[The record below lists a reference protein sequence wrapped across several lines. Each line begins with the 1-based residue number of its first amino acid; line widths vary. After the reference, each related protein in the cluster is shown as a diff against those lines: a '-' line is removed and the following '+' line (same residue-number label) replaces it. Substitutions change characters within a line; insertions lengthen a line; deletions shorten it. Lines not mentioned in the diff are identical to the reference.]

1 MNRSQSRV
9 SVHEFLLDPHRMHP
23 LIPQSTPWM
32 ITSTPSSISST
43 HGLSYIVVKLLSIN
57 TSPAYVF
64 HTHLSLC
71 SHSIVGLLLARKSVL
86 HPLEDLGEVASVGLY
101 LLQILLIMS
110 TDFIYLRL
118 FLRFER
124 SAADLL
130 GQDLTAA
137 CKLD

>member
-1 MNRSQSRV
+1 
-9 SVHEFLLDPHRMHP
+9 MHP
-23 LIPQSTPWM
+23 LIPKGTFWM
-32 ITSTPSSISST
+32 ITNTPSSISSA
-43 HGLSYIVVKLLSIN
+43 HGLSYVVVKLLSIN
-57 TSPAYVF
+57 ASPAYVF

-71 SHSIVGLLLARKSVL
+71 SHLIIRLLLARKSVL
-86 HPLEDLGEVASVGLY
+86 HPLEDLGEVASVGLH

-137 CKLD
+137 CKLDKS